1 MVSLVRRLELFPSNE
16 LILSTRKLFEDE
28 IYPFFPS
35 DNGHLV

>member
-1 MVSLVRRLELFPSNE
+1 LVKDSSPD
-16 LILSTRKLFEDE
+16 IQKLFEDE